1 MLSLKNQALPETAGL
16 FVSVCS
22 PGILKSAD
30 AEPCKGGIALK
41 AAESVVSASVS
52 IAADVVTMGG
62 AMTDKELPFTVDACA
77 DLAQNVKVMTTPK
90 KRRD

>member
-1 MLSLKNQALPETAGL
+1 M
-16 FVSVCS
+16 
-22 PGILKSAD
+22 
-30 AEPCKGGIALK
+30 K